1 MTRQQSNRFSAY
13 YRHLQTLLGV
23 VSAAKAVAD
32 AICNGETS
40 AALPYMVVW
49 QAAAGATRMILRA
62 QRPQLQ
68 SWTSDVCSEGTRCA
82 IQLNPV
88 YLFPTLA
95 PLCLF
100 QDHLHAAKNLVE
112 NFKEPVCLV
121 PVELPQVSHPLPN
134 GANILPFT
142 GNTARS
148 VPSIF
153 TLSAD

>member
-82 IQLNPV
+82 LQLNPV

-95 PLCLF
+95 PLCLL

-121 PVELPQVSHPLPN
+121 PVELPQVSHPMPTTSN
-134 GANILPFT
+134 QFSFT
-142 GNTARS
+142 GNMVWS
-148 VPSIF
+148 VNSIL
-153 TLSAD
+153 TLCAD